1 MINDEFESLLE
12 SIETGY
18 EDNKRS
24 NADDIIMR
32 TYHFFNKLKE
42 ELKVATGDE
51 KDELL
56 QMIKTM
62 QERVHE
68 YSQKSCDRVGMNES
82 ELMRLSDDENIFSP
96 EQKKVLEMARKEM
109 QASSKEIRKHMEEKN
124 IVHKA
129 VDLEEDLGKEKR
141 KKSVAKK
148 RNKKRDKWTKA

>member
-1 MINDEFESLLE
+1 MINDEFEELLA

-18 EDNKRS
+18 ENNKRS

-62 QERVHE
+62 QERVNE
-68 YSQKSCDRVGMNES
+68 YSQKSCDRVGMSES
-82 ELMRLSDDENIFSP
+82 ELMRLSDDENIFTAD
-96 EQKKVLEMARKEM
+96 QKKVLEMARKEM
-109 QASSKEIRKHMEEKN
+109 QASSKEIRKHMEAKN

-129 VDLEEDLGKEKR
+129 VDLEADPVKEN
-141 KKSVAKK
+141 KKSSAKK